1 MYNIRKKAGVRYL
14 YRGLCNLIL
23 AAVATACY
31 AHIWATYLNP
41 MQWVMFRFAGN
52 ILMYGLYF
60 VFTLLFNHLFA
71 GFQIGVNRKS
81 IVVSSQ
87 AVAMI
92 LVNIVAIVYSSL
104 AIGYM
109 ANVSYFHYFLTVA
122 KYFLV
127 VYIVEVFL
135 MMVLDVL
142 MIDLYRRLF
151 PPHQILEI
159 TGNYENNLSRKM
171 NTRRDKYVV
180 TNQVSCDEGL
190 DHIEEMMKDYDA
202 VLLNDIPS
210 EIKNQILKMC
220 FKNNKRVYFTPK
232 ISDLMVKYSSEINM
246 FDTPLY
252 LNRNMG
258 LSIGNRIFKRFCDI
272 FLSLIILILTSPFT
286 IVTAI
291 LIHLEDGGP
300 VFFRQE
306 RVTLGGKRF
315 MILKFRSMIVNAEAE
330 GKANPASSD
339 DDRITK
345 VGRVIRAT
353 RIDELPQL
361 LNILKGEM
369 SLIGPRPERV
379 EHVEKYTEQIPEFPF
394 RHAVKG
400 GLTGYAQVYGKYNTS
415 ALDKLK
421 MDLTYI
427 MDYSPLLDIQ
437 ILAETVKVVFRKE
450 STEGFT
456 EEQKSKIVDQETK
469 QN

>member
-1 MYNIRKKAGVRYL
+1 MVNFRKSAGLKYLFRGVCNI
-14 YRGLCNLIL
+14 IL
-23 AAVATACY
+23 TVVATACY
-31 AHIWATYLNP
+31 GYMWIHYLNP

-52 ILMYGLYF
+52 ILMYFLYAM
-60 VFTLLFNHLFA
+60 FTLLFNHLFS

-81 IVVSSQ
+81 IVASSQ

-92 LVNIVAIVYSSL
+92 LVNFVAIVYSSL

-109 ANVSYFHYFLTVA
+109 ANVSYVHYFLTVA
-122 KYFLV
+122 KYFLG
-127 VYIVEVFL
+127 VYICEMVL
-135 MMVLDVL
+135 MVILDVL

-159 TGNYENNLSRKM
+159 VGNYENNLSQKM

-180 TNQVSCDEGL
+180 SAQISYDEEL
-190 DHIEEMMKDYDA
+190 SSIEEKMMQYDA

-210 EIKNQILKMC
+210 ESKNQILKLC

-232 ISDLMVKYSSEINM
+232 ISDLMVKFSSEINM

-258 LSIGNRIFKRFCDI
+258 LTVGNRIFKRICDI
-272 FLSLIILILTSPFT
+272 VLSLIILILTSPFT
-286 IVTAI
+286 IITAI

-315 MILKFRSMIVNAEAE
+315 MILKFRSMIVNAEEA
-330 GKANPASSD
+330 GKSNPASSD

-361 LNILKGEM
+361 INILKGDM

-379 EHVEKYTEQIPEFPF
+379 EHVEKYTEDIPEFAF
-394 RHAVKG
+394 RHVVKG

-427 MDYSPLLDIQ
+427 MNYSPLMDIQ
-437 ILAETVKVVFRKE
+437 ILVETVKVVFRKE

-456 EEQKSKIVDQETK
+456 DEQKSKIVENDQ
-469 QN
+469 QD

>member
-1 MYNIRKKAGVRYL
+1 MNKIRKSAGVRYL

-31 AHIWATYLNP
+31 GYVWIHYLNP

-81 IVVSSQ
+81 IVASSQ
-87 AVAMI
+87 AVAMV
-92 LVNIVAIVYSSL
+92 LVNIVAIVYTSL

-109 ANVSYFHYFLTVA
+109 ANISYVSYFLIIA
-122 KYFLV
+122 KYFLF
-127 VYIVEVFL
+127 VYLVEMVL
-135 MMVLDVL
+135 MVILDVL

-159 TGNYENNLSRKM
+159 VGSHENNLSYKM

-180 TNQVSCDEGL
+180 RDQVSCEDSLET
-190 DHIEEMMKDYDA
+190 IESRMKQYDA

-210 EIKNQILKMC
+210 EIKNQILKLC

-258 LSIGNRIFKRFCDI
+258 LSIGNRIFKRTCDI
-272 FLSLIILILTSPFT
+272 VLSLLMLIVASPFML
-286 IVTAI
+286 VTAL
-291 LIHLEDGGP
+291 LIHLEDKGP

-306 RVTLGGKRF
+306 RVTIGGKHF

-379 EHVEKYTEQIPEFPF
+379 EHVEKYTEEIPEFPF
-394 RHAVKG
+394 RHVVKG

-421 MDLTYI
+421 MDLTYV

-437 ILAETVKVVFRKE
+437 ILVETVKVVFRKE

-456 EEQKSKIVDQETK
+456 EEQKNKIVDK
-469 QN
+469 